1 MLPAQANASMARE
14 RVNMAT
20 KLDLGCGPFGKL
32 EGAVGLDINDAAHV
46 DVVHSL
52 DDYPYPFDD
61 AQFDHVEMSHILE
74 HILQPAR
81 AMDEVYRIARP
92 GASIRIVTP
101 HYSSQLSYG
110 DLTHY
115 HHFGYVTIT
124 QLCRDGRF
132 RMDECRLIFSDV
144 YRVLGI
150 SLLANWFPRRWEK
163 YLAFI
168 FPGMYVEAKLTVVK
182 P

>member
-1 MLPAQANASMARE
+1 M
-14 RVNMAT
+14 VK

-32 EGAVGLDINDAAHV
+32 QGSIGVDIKAAPHV
-46 DVVHSL
+46 DLVHDL
-52 DDYPYPFDD
+52 DVYPYPFNEN
-61 AQFDHVEMSHILE
+61 QFDHIEMSHILE
-74 HILQPAR
+74 HIREPSR
-81 AMDEVYRIARP
+81 AMNEVYRIARP

-115 HHFGYVTIT
+115 HHFGYVTFT
-124 QLCRDGRF
+124 QLCREERF
-132 RMDECRLIFSDV
+132 RMKSFKLIFSDF

-163 YLAFI
+163 YAAFI
-168 FPGMYVEAKLTVVK
+168 FPGLYVETALFVVK
-182 P
+182 K

>member
-1 MLPAQANASMARE
+1 
-14 RVNMAT
+14 MAT

-32 EGAVGLDINDAAHV
+32 EGAIGVDVNDAAHV
-46 DVVHSL
+46 DVVHDL
-52 DDYPYPFDD
+52 DEYPYPFDD
-61 AQFDHVEMSHILE
+61 HQFDHIEMSHILE
-74 HILQPAR
+74 HVRRPAR

-124 QLCRDGRF
+124 QMCRDGRF
-132 RMDECRLIFSDV
+132 RMDGCRVIFSDI

-168 FPGMYVEAKLTVVK
+168 LPGMYVEANLTVVK
-182 P
+182 T